1 MIGNNKIV
9 KEYFEIIILSVHPCR
24 IIIREEG
31 TDYTHTTV
39 DIILVIDHC
48 SISLKAHWLTKDI
61 NS

>member
-9 KEYFEIIILSVHPCR
+9 KEYFEIIILSVHLCR

-39 DIILVIDHC
+39 DIISVIDHC
-48 SISLKAHWLTKDI
+48 SISLKAH
-61 NS
+61 